1 MDQTVIARIPRDV
14 QPFMAEAKA
23 QGVSFQSQVVTAMRK
38 LFATPTTDEVV
49 DLRRRL
55 EIEERPALRL
65 SLLKEIAKLEGK
77 L

>member
-1 MDQTVIARIPRDV
+1 MDQTVIARIPRDI
-14 QPFMAEAKA
+14 QPFMHEAKA
-23 QGVSFQSQVVTAMRK
+23 NGVTFQAQIVTAMRK
-38 LFATPTTDEVV
+38 LFATPTTDEVA

-55 EIEERPALRL
+55 EVEERPALRL